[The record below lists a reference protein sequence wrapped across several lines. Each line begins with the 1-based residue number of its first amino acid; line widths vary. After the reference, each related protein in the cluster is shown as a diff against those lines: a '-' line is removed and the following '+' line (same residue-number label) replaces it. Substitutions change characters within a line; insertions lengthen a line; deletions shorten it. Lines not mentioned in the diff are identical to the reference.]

1 MRPFTSTIPFAEARR
16 RVLDAAAPTDRV
28 ERVALVDAD
37 GRVAAQDVTATTD
50 VPPFDRAAMDG
61 YAVRAMDTSGADADA
76 AVALACVG
84 RVLTGETPSR
94 AVGAGECVEIAT
106 GAPMPEGADAVVMV
120 EETTRRGDV
129 VDVRTAVTR
138 GQHVGP
144 RGADIAR
151 GRSVVSAGQVLTPAR
166 VGALAATGVDA
177 VDVYARPRV
186 ALASTGDEIVA
197 PGQTLPPGGIYDV
210 NRFTLAAVFA
220 RHGAIITP
228 MPTVRDT
235 IASLSAAFD
244 GATGHDVLVLSG
256 GSSVGDR
263 DLTID
268 VMRGRGEVIFHG
280 VSVRP
285 GKPTLFGRVG
295 STMVFGLSGYP
306 TSCLINAYLLVVQFL
321 RRVARL
327 PDWQPRSPDLP
338 PARRVTSVAGRRQFY
353 TVRVADGRAEP
364 AFKASG
370 DITSMANADGYIE
383 IDEETE
389 AVEAGTTVRVSLFEG

>member
-1 MRPFTSTIPFAEARR
+1 MRPFTATISFAEAKR
-16 RVLDAAAPTDRV
+16 RVLDAAAPIDLV
-28 ERVALVDAD
+28 ERVGLADAD
-37 GRVAAQDVTATTD
+37 GRVVARDVAATTD

-61 YAVRAMDTSGADADA
+61 YAVRATDTSRA
-76 AVALACVG
+76 AANAPVTLACVG
-84 RVLTGETPSR
+84 RVLTGETPTR
-94 AVGAGECVEIAT
+94 AVGPGECVEIAT

-129 VDVRTAVTR
+129 IDVRTSVTR

-151 GRSVVSAGQVLTPAR
+151 GRPVVSAGELLTPAR
-166 VGALAATGVDA
+166 VGALAATGVNT

-197 PGQTLPPGGIYDV
+197 PGDLLPPGGIYDV

-220 RHGAIITP
+220 RHGAEVTP

-244 GATGHDVLVLSG
+244 AAAAHDVLVLSG

-268 VMRGRGEVIFHG
+268 VVRDRGEVIFHG
-280 VSVRP
+280 VAVRP

-295 STMVFGLSGYP
+295 STTVFGLSGYP
-306 TSCLINAYLLVVQFL
+306 TSCLVNAYVLVAPFL

-327 PDWQPRSPDLP
+327 PDWQPRTLDLP
-338 PARRVTSVAGRRQFY
+338 VARRVTSVAGRRQFY

-383 IDEETE
+383 IDEDVE
-389 AVEAGTTVRVSLFEG
+389 AIEAGTTVRVSLF